1 MPDKPKRA
9 SEYKNE
15 QVEIVRATCLYV
27 ATKLDDM
34 MDDLVI
40 VGGLVP
46 SLIVDQSALPEDVD
60 AHVGTM
66 DLDVGLKLAL
76 LDEGRYRKLTL
87 RLRDAG
93 FVMDTNDAGNATRQ
107 RWAITGAG
115 TATVDF
121 LIQPSLAGDK
131 GGKLRNLEPDFAAI
145 IVPGLRCAFQDRQ
158 RVTLDGRTIFNEKA
172 TRDVWACGAG
182 AYVVLK
188 ALAFDSRGE
197 NKDAYD
203 LYYVVRNF
211 GSGIND
217 VAARLLPLL
226 GDPDVQ
232 TALSILR
239 RDFLD
244 PEMVGPSRVA
254 AFLSGGR
261 DDELQADVAGFVSQ
275 LLDRIGKAGLVTLAA
290 TLAAQGEQHPPPLV
304 SRVPAPAA
312 RS

>member
-9 SEYKNE
+9 SEYKSE
-15 QVEIVRATCLYV
+15 QAELVRATCLYV
-27 ATKLDDM
+27 ATKLGDM

-46 SLIVDQSALPEDVD
+46 SLIVDQYTLSDAVD
-60 AHVGTM
+60 PHVGTM

-76 LDEGRYRKLTL
+76 LDQGRYRKLTE

-93 FVMDTNDAGNATRQ
+93 FAMDTNDAGNPTRQ
-107 RWAITGAG
+107 RWVITGTG
-115 TATVDF
+115 TVTVDF

-131 GGKLRNLEPDFAAI
+131 GGTLRDIEPDFAAI
-145 IVPGLRCAFQDRQ
+145 IAPGLLCAFQDRQ
-158 RVTLDGRTIFNEKA
+158 RVTLKGRTLFNEKA
-172 TRDVWACGAG
+172 SREVWVCGAG

-211 GSGIND
+211 GSGVHD
-217 VAARLLPLL
+217 VVAKFQALL
-226 GDPDVQ
+226 GDADAQ
-232 TALSILR
+232 KALAILR

-244 PEMVGPSRVA
+244 PDLLGARRVA
-254 AFLSGGR
+254 EFLTGGG
-261 DDELQADVAGFVSQ
+261 DDEVQADVVGFVSQ
-275 LLDRIGKAGLVTLAA
+275 LVLQFENR
-290 TLAAQGEQHPPPLV
+290 
-304 SRVPAPAA
+304 
-312 RS
+312 